1 MSSKR
6 EGEKLVPQ
14 QMGERCLLYAPALWK
29 ELEEGSCVGRLNDS
43 VDETGECVLGGP
55 KG

>member
-6 EGEKLVPQ
+6 EGEKLGPQ
-14 QMGERCLLYAPALWK
+14 QMGERYLLYAPALWE
-29 ELEEGSCVGRLNDS
+29 ELEEGSCVGRLDDS
-43 VDETGECVLGGP
+43 VDETGEYVLGGS